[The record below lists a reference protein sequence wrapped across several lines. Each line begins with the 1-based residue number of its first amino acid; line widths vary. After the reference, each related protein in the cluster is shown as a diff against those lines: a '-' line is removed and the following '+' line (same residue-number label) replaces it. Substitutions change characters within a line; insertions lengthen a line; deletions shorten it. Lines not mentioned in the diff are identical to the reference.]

1 MRCIL
6 PPVTQHYHESEP
18 CFLRRLLIALHDAL
32 VTRCDGWSAHIT
44 GAPADYKPIPGS
56 YCDIRKHLLRDNESK
71 TEGSAGPSSD
81 WRDGKRK
88 AAVAARSKIE
98 EQSPKKRRSCG
109 IPGCCK
115 DDPMRT

>member
-32 VTRCDGWSAHIT
+32 DGWSAHIT

-56 YCDIRKHLLRDNESK
+56 YCDIRKHLSHDEAK
-71 TEGSAGPSSD
+71 TEDSAGPSSD

-88 AAVAARSKIE
+88 AAVAARGKIE

-109 IPGCCK
+109 IPGCCQ